1 MPAIVVPTSGSSS
14 WAGTTTATRLP
25 ASTALRASARG
36 DRRPCERRGEPEQ
49 EAEECRDDDV
59 VSPAP
64 RRRLHRGRVREDVR
78 QLDLLHL
85 PQRELRAQLV
95 LDVLAEAEDPDPGVG
110 TAAAPDRGDLPLVER
125 DAPLPER
132 DLPRRGPSCRCD

>member
-1 MPAIVVPTSGSSS
+1 VGWTGVSTSC
-14 WAGTTTATRLP
+14 AGMTTAARLP
-25 ASTALRASARG
+25 SSKALRASARG
-36 DRRPCERRGEPEQ
+36 DRLPCERREEPEQ
-49 EAEECRDDDV
+49 EAEECRDDDI

-95 LDVLAEAEDPDPGVG
+95 LDVLAEDEDPDPGVG
-110 TAAAPDRGDLPLVER
+110 TA
-125 DAPLPER
+125 
-132 DLPRRGPSCRCD
+132 